1 MKAPLPDRGIFAACH
16 TLAASLLVISIS
28 QLSLPFGSQG
38 HRAIGDVASS
48 RLTPTARAAV
58 IAILG
63 DDRLDL
69 ASTWAD
75 ELKELSRNRGPLTG
89 NAEALK
95 FNIEHPDNANWH
107 FVNLPLGSPGYD
119 SSQRFAARNDIVQMI
134 NRCIVVLEDSS
145 SNREM
150 TKAQALRVLVHLVGD
165 IHQPLHVGTGFYQI
179 AADGRVRLVTSPA
192 GAFGLPNDRGG
203 NDLFLPSGENWH
215 SYWDTTLVAKLAGS
229 RDASELSRFINAR
242 LHDHTW
248 LKSHQDRLNPLTR
261 DHHRWAAQWA
271 TISTASQSCL
281 RWTAVRSGSRNNR
294 KRPSG
299 HSTNP
304 GNAFQFV
311 RTRPN
316 GQGCDATRFRRLSPG
331 STLKQHPLEI
341 DLPDP
346 HFLIRILSA
355 KICGQFLRCSASKL
369 LFFRQNYGRC
379 VTTQPRFFSGLGV
392 KPLRSGAGAEEKTFC
407 EFRNF
412 DFSSLTFLTASLTL
426 FFSALFMIELY
437 IRSFGIDNT
446 NFSNLPR

>member
-242 LHDHTW
+242 LDDHTW

-271 TISTASQSCL
+271 GRSVRQANLAYDGLQFGA
-281 RWTAVRSGSRNNR
+281 AVVTTV
-294 KRPSG
+294 SG
-299 HSTNP
+299 HQVIQRIPVTPSNSYERD
-304 GNAFQFV
+304 QMD
-311 RTRPN
+311 R
-316 GQGCDATRFRRLSPG
+316 DATQLVFAAYHLA
-331 STLKQHPLEI
+331 Q
-341 DLPDP
+341 
-346 HFLIRILSA
+346 
-355 KICGQFLRCSASKL
+355 L
-369 LFFRQNYGRC
+369 LN
-379 VTTQPRFFSGLGV
+379 SIHW
-392 KPLRSGAGAEEKTFC
+392 K
-407 EFRNF
+407 
-412 DFSSLTFLTASLTL
+412 
-426 FFSALFMIELY
+426 
-437 IRSFGIDNT
+437 
-446 NFSNLPR
+446 